1 VYREAAMVGIF
12 EDPTPVNL
20 ADLWRDQRAKTYH
33 QDGLASAARADAMCE
48 LATEV
53 HAYVTGRSRQGH
65 DCICSE
71 STS

>member
-1 VYREAAMVGIF
+1 MVGIF